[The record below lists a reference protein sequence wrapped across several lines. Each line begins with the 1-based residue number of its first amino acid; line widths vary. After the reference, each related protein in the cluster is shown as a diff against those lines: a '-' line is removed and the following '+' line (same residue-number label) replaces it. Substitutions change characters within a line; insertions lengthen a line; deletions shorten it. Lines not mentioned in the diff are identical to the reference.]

1 MARRHSSFLRNSA
14 VAGVLVLVL
23 ATPVFAFAEI
33 EPGKEPG
40 EQPGKSI
47 DLRPVSIQY
56 GSSELITKGPE
67 KKLILKGAVMATQG
81 DLSIRAERV
90 EASFQSSP
98 GAIRRI
104 TADGGVTV
112 TSGETIGR
120 AERAEF
126 DNEARTVTL
135 SGGPTVLDQGAILRA
150 ETIILHIDES
160 RIECTRCSVEVDP
173 ARVNLDGPLRT
184 LEKVRE
190 KR

>member
-1 MARRHSSFLRNSA
+1 MASCPSRLLASA
-14 VAGVLVLVL
+14 IVL
-23 ATPVFAFAEI
+23 AFSSPALAE
-33 EPGKEPG
+33 EEKGKTL
-40 EQPGKSI
+40 
-47 DLRPVSIQY
+47 DLKPVSIHY
-56 GSSELITKGPE
+56 GSSELITKGAE

-90 EASFQSSP
+90 EASFESSP

-112 TSGETIGR
+112 TSGDMIGR

-126 DNEARTVTL
+126 DNAARTVTL

-150 ETIILHIDES
+150 ETITLHVDES
-160 RIECTRCSVEVDP
+160 RVECARCSVEVDP
-173 ARVNLDGPLRT
+173 ARVNLDGPLKT